1 MCDLTNNGIG
11 GGGLLHLYAVDDY
24 RYMKRT
30 LVLAVDRDDDFGVK
44 GKVVTPVI
52 GLDQCLEAANA
63 LGIADPEDSDLNAL
77 YAAISTCM
85 ELREDEIDADVALIC
100 GDERVGHRSDLAL
113 VAQLETV
120 LDEYKPDNVIL
131 IGDGAEDEYIYP
143 IISSRT
149 HVDSVKKV
157 YVKQAPNIESSFY
170 VITKMLS
177 EPNKRKRFLAP
188 IGAMIFAIAFV
199 MLVPDLVLLIM
210 SGDLSSLPAITG
222 DAVLLVIGLV
232 ILGYAYSFQN
242 KWERYMEY
250 IRNNILARGIMM
262 VMSFLAVG
270 IVLIGAIVSYY
281 QIMDTFYPDFIVMI
295 VSFCSLMVWPV
306 MLAIMAFLFGKMMD
320 DIQVDSV
327 LRLTNL
333 FDCFSIASL
342 GITLTGIID
351 IVLYYIYPG
360 YEGLIGI
367 VEIFLGLAIAIV
379 SNFIKRQ
386 YSVPAVAG

>member
-1 MCDLTNNGIG
+1 
-11 GGGLLHLYAVDDY
+11 
-24 RYMKRT
+24 MKRT

-52 GLDQCLEAANA
+52 GMDQCLDAANA

-77 YAAISTCM
+77 YAGISTCM
-85 ELREDEIDADVALIC
+85 ELREDGVDADVALIC

-113 VAQLETV
+113 VSQLEKV
-120 LDEYKPDNVIL
+120 LDEYKPDNIIL

-143 IISSRT
+143 IISSRA
-149 HVDSVKKV
+149 HVDSVRKV

-188 IGAMIFAIAFV
+188 IGALIFAIAFV

-210 SGDLSSLPAITG
+210 SGDLSSLPAITR

-232 ILGYAYSFQN
+232 ILGYAYSFQD
-242 KWERYMEY
+242 KWEKITSYVKS
-250 IRNNILARGIMM
+250 NILGRGIMM

-281 QIMDTFYPDFIVMI
+281 QVMDTFYPNGLVMI
-295 VSFCSLMVWPV
+295 VSYGNTMVWPV
-306 MLAIMAFLFGKMMD
+306 MLAVMAFFFGRMMD

-333 FDCFSIASL
+333 FNCFNIASL

-351 IVLYYIYPG
+351 IVLYYINPG

-367 VEIFLGLAIAIV
+367 VEIFLGLAIAIA

-386 YSVPAVAG
+386 YSVPTVAG